1 MTLKD
6 LKAGYVVEQRN
17 GNLKMVMP
25 YGDGG
30 ICIIEYNGVYGR
42 LLDSSYSD
50 DLKAIG
56 WPEFDIIKVYGYT
69 EYAHESLR
77 ICTEDRPILWQREER
92 KEMTLAEIEAELG
105 YKIKI
110 VV

>member
-30 ICIIEYNGVYGR
+30 ICTIEYNGMYDHQ
-42 LLDSSYSD
+42 LDDSYTD
-50 DLKAIG
+50 NLKSVD
-56 WPEFDIIKVYGYT
+56 WPELDIIKVYGYT
-69 EYAHESLR
+69 EYANDSLR
-77 ICTEDRPILWQREER
+77 IRTEDRPLLWQREER

-110 VV
+110 VG